1 MISKKRNSNT
11 KFRKSKKKINKTK
24 RNRKTKKNIK
34 KQSGGNS
41 VLIQTILDPT
51 KEIID
56 IFRLLKAGNRDQ
68 TDNNG
73 NTVLHAIVLRATNP
87 ENTLTEEQ
95 LRPVLRDVL
104 AFGPELSNVKNKFG
118 QLPLIEYI
126 QNELFLLAI
135 DLLREPLTY
144 GSFDNPNSAPIKY
157 EKPPRFGVVNLN
169 LIDIHGYTV
178 LSASIKK
185 FSMLT
190 SLNDDSEKH
199 FTKCIDCQNLL
210 DEIFNLYSHSSYELD
225 IPTSNVNG
233 FQTPLSILC
242 QYDILVNDYL
252 RKLLQM
258 NQQLYMSQEFTYL
271 IQDFIHF
278 KKKTETT
285 FALSNQNK
293 TLFTID
299 SFQQLKQEIV
309 RYIQKFINFNHMDI
323 DGFTPLMYTVMNHNP
338 LDNTV
343 SLYGSMFQSN
353 NEVLNAYDILF
364 QDNEVFTSHVLDL
377 LNMCEYEDQ
386 DIFNALLQKMLHLP
400 NSLSLP
406 NHDLNIPN
414 NINSTNKFG
423 QTALHIAA
431 YYGNVTI
438 LNDLLEKDSDPF
450 IKDNGLKTPLQIAI
464 QASNQMEGEKMFDEN
479 EYIDVKEDFASI
491 VEILLSYGQQ
501 QQHYFLEGNPVS
513 PQQCYNY
520 DTENNKLVD
529 PISANEMNPQ
539 HSILIPETGQ
549 YDETGPKGNCYD
561 RFYLLRYII
570 SKLAAGLK
578 PFDPMNPNNII
589 DIQWIRN
596 NFTNMNEESNTV
608 SNHISELMVF
618 LLLPLSDVNREEYVS
633 NNNPFPPV
641 ILDTYYQTILDNL
654 DKTSE
659 QIQEIYQEKQLI
671 QNEQNQNM
679 VLED

>member
-41 VLIQTILDPT
+41 VLIQTILDPS

-56 IFRLLKAGNRDQ
+56 IFKLLKSGNRNQ

-144 GSFDNPNSAPIKY
+144 GSFDNPNSEPIKY
-157 EKPPRFGVVNLN
+157 KKPPRFDVVNLN
-169 LIDIHGYTV
+169 LIDIHGYTA
-178 LSASIKK
+178 LSACTTK
-185 FSMLT
+185 FSILN
-190 SLNDDSEKH
+190 SLNDNSEQH
-199 FTKCIDCQNLL
+199 LTKCIDCQNLL
-210 DEIFNLYSHSSYELD
+210 DEILNLYSHSSYELD
-225 IPTSNVNG
+225 IPTSNANG

-258 NQQLYMSQEFTYL
+258 NQKLYRSQEFTHL
-271 IQDFIHF
+271 MQDFIDF
-278 KKKTETT
+278 KNGENTT
-285 FALSNQNK
+285 FPRSNQNK

-299 SFQQLKQEIV
+299 SFQQLKQEIIK
-309 RYIQKFINFNHMDI
+309 YIQKFINFNHMDI
-323 DGFTPLMYTVMNHNP
+323 DGFTPLMYAVMNHNP
-338 LDNTV
+338 LYNTV

-353 NEVLNAYDILF
+353 NETQNAYDILF
-364 QDNEVFTSHVLDL
+364 QDNEVFTSHVLGL

-386 DIFNALLQKMLHLP
+386 DIFNALVKKMLHLP

-414 NINSTNKFG
+414 NINSTNNFG
-423 QTALHIAA
+423 QTALHIAS

-438 LNDLLEKDSDPF
+438 LNDLLEKGSDPF
-450 IKDNGLKTPLQIAI
+450 IKDNGLKTPLQIAT
-464 QASNQMEGEKMFDEN
+464 QKASEIIEEQHTNATQ
-479 EYIDVKEDFASI
+479 YIDIKEDYASI

-520 DTENNKLVD
+520 DTDNNKLID
-529 PISANEMNPQ
+529 PISANEMNPE
-539 HSILIPETGQ
+539 HSILIPETNQ

-596 NFTNMNEESNTV
+596 NFTNINENSNTV

-618 LLLPLSDVNREEYVS
+618 LLLPLTDVTREQYVS

-659 QIQEIYQEKQLI
+659 QIQEIYQEKQL
-671 QNEQNQNM
+671 QNEQNQDM
-679 VLED
+679 VLEED